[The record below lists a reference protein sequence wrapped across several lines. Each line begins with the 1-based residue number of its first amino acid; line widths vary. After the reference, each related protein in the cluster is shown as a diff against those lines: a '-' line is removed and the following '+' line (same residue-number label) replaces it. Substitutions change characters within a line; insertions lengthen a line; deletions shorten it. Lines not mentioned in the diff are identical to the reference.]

1 MTSKKTSK
9 KEEAVEKAVV
19 EEKVVMKEKVVVEE
33 ESVVKEV
40 IVDQPR
46 KWFVTLWERNEPH
59 KKDAQVASIAY
70 SERDEEFS
78 VETLFDG
85 HYGAAMTPLFIA
97 THMINNSDGTTIA
110 LQPTED
116 PVHFIQNMHLADS
129 FFVKLYA
136 TEAVAIYETE

>member
-1 MTSKKTSK
+1 MTSKKTNK
-9 KEEAVEKAVV
+9 KEEVV
-19 EEKVVMKEKVVVEE
+19 EEAMVEE
-33 ESVVKEV
+33 KSVAKEV
-40 IVDQPR
+40 IVDLPR
-46 KWFVTLWERNEPH
+46 KWFVKLWERNEPH
-59 KKDAQVASIAY
+59 KKDTQVASIAY
-70 SERDEEFS
+70 SEQDEEFS

-85 HYGAAMTPLFIA
+85 RYGAAMTPLFIA
-97 THMINNSDGTTIA
+97 SHMITNSDGTTMA